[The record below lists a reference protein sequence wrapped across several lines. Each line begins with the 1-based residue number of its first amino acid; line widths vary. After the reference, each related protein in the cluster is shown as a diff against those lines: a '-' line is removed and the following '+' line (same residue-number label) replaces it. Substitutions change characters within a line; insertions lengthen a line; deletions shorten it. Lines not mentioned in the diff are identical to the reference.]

1 MLQLL
6 SAEDRPWQRRSDDCC
21 RESVTLTSRTEE
33 MPTWTPPGALGV
45 LQLDD
50 LLEEEEA
57 EIRLWVAARFYYTVG
72 RLFCVT
78 LLVVGSR
85 SEV

>member
-1 MLQLL
+1 
-6 SAEDRPWQRRSDDCC
+6 
-21 RESVTLTSRTEE
+21 

-78 LLVVGSR
+78 LFS
-85 SEV
+85 

>member
-1 MLQLL
+1 
-6 SAEDRPWQRRSDDCC
+6 
-21 RESVTLTSRTEE
+21 

-85 SEV
+85 FRVFWV